1 MKSAGVAILISN
13 LSGPVG
19 IAHSYLPQH
28 GNQKTRAL
36 PARQGG
42 QNWKLSWCSAGLA
55 GRPLRFRME
64 KVSEAG
70 ASKGGSAVA
79 HRHMIGATHGQGQ
92 TAICCPKKVGRIG
105 MVAALRGS
113 PQLMSR
119 VSVTC
124 SAEQLAKT

>member
-19 IAHSYLPQH
+19 IAHSYLPQN

-36 PARQGG
+36 PAHQGG
-42 QNWKLSWCSAGLA
+42 QNWKLSWCLAGLA
-55 GRPLRFRME
+55 GSPLRFRME

-70 ASKGGSAVA
+70 ASRGGSAVA
-79 HRHMIGATHGQGQ
+79 HRHMIGAT
-92 TAICCPKKVGRIG
+92 AICCSKKVGRIG

-113 PQLMSR
+113 PQLMPR